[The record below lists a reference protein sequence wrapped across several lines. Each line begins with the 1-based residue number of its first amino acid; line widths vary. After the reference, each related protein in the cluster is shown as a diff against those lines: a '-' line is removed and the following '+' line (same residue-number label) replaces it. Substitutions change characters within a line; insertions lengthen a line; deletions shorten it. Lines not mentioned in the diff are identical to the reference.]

1 MAIGDRITGALTS
14 LFGGK
19 EEEDAVS
26 AAPLSVM
33 AASPRA
39 APEGTVDYG
48 GLKQLLQQQ
57 LIQEQTERLRES
69 RSSRADEFLAFASG
83 LGRPTKTG
91 SFGESLGYANEA
103 LARQSAE
110 SAKLRAAQRKIML
123 EYGVDIATLGIEE
136 QKGRLDAQ
144 AKTAAA
150 PRPVTAEDIARFGKS
165 ISADTHI
172 MVDGK
177 PVLIPMAEEDA
188 VRMTDEELANWKLPP
203 GSVYVLK
210 NNVPTPVREGRG
222 LNADQT
228 LRLGY
233 AQQLFGGLTE
243 QEILD
248 QGLLY
253 SPDVD
258 ARLIKL
264 YGSKAGAGAFASAAA
279 REPFE
284 EPLTLVNTQIVNG
297 ITYYKMSDGRLY
309 DNPSGKR

>member
-1 MAIGDRITGALTS
+1 MAIFKNTLKS
-14 LFGGK
+14 LFGGN

-26 AAPLSVM
+26 AAPLSIM
-33 AASPRA
+33 ATSPRA
-39 APEGTVDYG
+39 VPEGTVDYG

-103 LARQSAE
+103 LAKQSAE

-123 EYGVDIATLGIEE
+123 EYGIDLATLGVEE
-136 QKGRLDAQ
+136 QKGRIGAQ
-144 AKTAAA
+144 AKAAAA
-150 PRPVTAEDIARFGKS
+150 PRPVTA
-165 ISADTHI
+165 ADTAKFGPEVTAKTHY
-172 MVDGK
+172 MSGNK
-177 PVLIPMAEEDA
+177 PMLIPMAEKDA

-203 GSVYVLK
+203 GSVYVLT
-210 NNVPTPVREGRG
+210 NNGPTPVREDKG

-228 LRLGY
+228 QRLGY
-233 AQQLFGGLTE
+233 ARGLFGELTE

-253 SPDVD
+253 SPKVD
-258 ARLIKL
+258 ARLIQL
-264 YGSKAGAGAFASAAA
+264 YGSKAGASAFAGAVA
-279 REPFE
+279 REPFK
-284 EPLTLVNTQIVNG
+284 EPPKPQRLDSSATVDGKPMWMIN
-297 ITYYKMSDGRLY
+297 GRLY
-309 DNPSGKR
+309 DNPKGE